1 MQRSSPLAGGRVQSR
16 FGKTLSPVHIVT
28 GHRKHCMA
36 MYGRLDVGETLVS
49 FLSQFRVQTISV
61 NDHI

>member
-1 MQRSSPLAGGRVQSR
+1 MQRSSPLAGGGVQSG
-16 FGKTLSPVHIVT
+16 FSKTLSHVVTVHCKQAWQ
-28 GHRKHCMA
+28 H
-36 MYGRLDVGETLVS
+36 GRLDVGETQES